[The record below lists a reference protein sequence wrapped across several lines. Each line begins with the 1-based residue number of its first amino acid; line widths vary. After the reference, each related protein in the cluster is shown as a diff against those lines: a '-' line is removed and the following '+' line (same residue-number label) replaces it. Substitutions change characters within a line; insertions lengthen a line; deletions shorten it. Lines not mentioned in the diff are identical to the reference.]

1 MQRSRSSLA
10 SPGSSRARLYHG
22 TPTLS
27 LQRPNV
33 PFSHYSKP
41 SANQTYVLYSAA
53 VVDLRHRSEQAID
66 LYEQLV
72 AALFEV
78 KRRSR

>member
-1 MQRSRSSLA
+1 
-10 SPGSSRARLYHG
+10 
-22 TPTLS
+22 
-27 LQRPNV
+27 
-33 PFSHYSKP
+33 
-41 SANQTYVLYSAA
+41 